1 MAEAWG
7 GTGWSGTQPPGWT
20 GGGAGAVAPFVARA
34 AGTVHDAARRLVAA
48 QHVDWVSDAA
58 GRYREALD
66 EAHRQVLAIAALV
79 EAALEDVRAAD
90 RATAVQALAAARTA
104 AAAAGV
110 PGGAG

>member
-7 GTGWSGTQPPGWT
+7 GTGWSGGPPAGWT

-58 GRYREALD
+58 TRYREALD
-66 EAHRQVLAIAALV
+66 EAHRQVLATAALV

-90 RATAVQALAAARTA
+90 RAAALHATGLAR
-104 AAAAGV
+104 AAAGV
-110 PGGAG
+110 PGGAS